1 MEDPSVGLM
10 GCNIIFSHAHEKQTT
25 YGSDDTSHWFTCYES
40 GCDKQYETEEHTF
53 GTWIV
58 DKEATK
64 TASGSKH
71 RECSVC
77 HRKVHERIPKIG
89 EIVPT
94 PTPEEVHRLREEVRR
109 LREEVHRLRE
119 EAHRLREEVR
129 RYREEVH
136 RYREEA

>member
-1 MEDPSVGLM
+1 MFLHVMRSRQHTEV
-10 GCNIIFSHAHEKQTT
+10 N
-25 YGSDDTSHWFTCYES
+25 DTSHWFTCYES

-53 GTWIV
+53 GTWII

-77 HRKVHERIPKIG
+77 HRKVLERIPKIG

-94 PTPEEVHRLREEVRR
+94 PTPGGSTP
-109 LREEVHRLRE
+109 
-119 EAHRLREEVR
+119 APGGSTPTQGG
-129 RYREEVH
+129 RYTGSGRK
-136 RYREEA
+136 